1 MNSARNR
8 SAAPPDESAR
18 GQAAATLFDPVQDA
32 AARPLNRWL
41 SQLGHAMRRHATVIR
56 YLQWAVVL
64 FYAVLLIIP
73 AFMPLPAAEAG
84 ILSNL
89 TLLAQFLFWGLWW
102 PFVLLSIV
110 LFGRLWCGVLCPEGA
125 LSEWTSLRGLGRG
138 TPRWMRWG
146 GWPTLAFLLTTLY
159 GQLISVYDYAQAA
172 LLILGGSTLAAMLV
186 GFLYGRGKRVWC
198 RYLCPVSGVFSLLA
212 KLAPVHFYV
221 DEQRW
226 RANAPPHLPPPN
238 CAPLLDIRRMRGASA
253 CHACGRC
260 SGQRDAVQLLAR
272 SSNEEIVR
280 YGRNADSQ
288 WEVRLL
294 LYGVIGLA
302 IGAFQWTVSPWFISL
317 KQAMAEWL
325 VARDIFWPLEANAPW
340 WLLTHYPQLND
351 AFTWL
356 DGLAICLYLLG
367 AGVLLGGA
375 LHLLINSASRLAG
388 QSPAFAR
395 QLMLCLIPLGAAG
408 LFLGLS
414 ATTVKLL
421 RYEGLAL
428 LWVQPARAALL
439 LAAIAWC
446 LWLSE
451 RVCASL
457 PAGRKAFLLLSMAL
471 ACSLPGYAWWLQF
484 WGW

>member
-1 MNSARNR
+1 
-8 SAAPPDESAR
+8 
-18 GQAAATLFDPVQDA
+18 
-32 AARPLNRWL
+32 
-41 SQLGHAMRRHATVIR
+41 MRRHAVLIR
-56 YLQWAVVL
+56 RVQWAVVL
-64 FYAVLLIIP
+64 FYAALLVIP
-73 AFMPLPAAEAG
+73 ALLPLPPAEAG
-84 ILSNL
+84 MLNNL
-89 TLLAQFLFWGLWW
+89 TLLAQFMFWGLWW
-102 PFVLLSIV
+102 PFVLLSVV

-125 LSEWTSLRGLGRG
+125 LSEWASQRGLGRG

-198 RYLCPVSGVFSLLA
+198 RYLCPVSGVFALLA
-212 KLAPVHFYV
+212 KLAPLHFYV

-226 RANAPPHLPPPN
+226 RENAAPRLPPPN

-260 SGQRDAVQLLAR
+260 SGQRDAVQLIAR

-280 YGRNADSQ
+280 YGNNTDSI

-302 IGAFQWTVSPWFISL
+302 MGAFQWTLSPWFISL
-317 KQAMAEWL
+317 KQGMAEWL

-356 DGLAICLYLLG
+356 DGLAISLYLL
-367 AGVLLGGA
+367 AASLLLGGG
-375 LHLLINSASRLAG
+375 LQLLIHVSSRLAG
-388 QSPAFAR
+388 QTQAFAR

-421 RYEGLAL
+421 RYEGLAM

-439 LAAIAWC
+439 LAAIGWC
-446 LWLSE
+446 LWLSW
-451 RVCASL
+451 RVCA
-457 PAGRKAFLLLSMAL
+457 ALSAPRRTALWLIMTL
-471 ACSLPGYAWWLQF
+471 ACSLIGYGWWLQF

>member
-1 MNSARNR
+1 
-8 SAAPPDESAR
+8 
-18 GQAAATLFDPVQDA
+18 
-32 AARPLNRWL
+32 
-41 SQLGHAMRRHATVIR
+41 MRRHAGVIR
-56 YLQWAVVL
+56 CVQWTVVL
-64 FYAVLLIIP
+64 FYAVMLVIP
-73 AFMPLPAAEAG
+73 ALLPLPPAEAG
-84 ILSNL
+84 MLNNL

-102 PFVLLSIV
+102 PFVLLSVV

-125 LSEWTSLRGLGRG
+125 LSEWASQRGLGRG

-146 GWPTLAFLLTTLY
+146 GWPTLAFALTTLY

-198 RYLCPVSGVFSLLA
+198 RYLCPVSGVFGLLA
-212 KLAPVHFYV
+212 KLAPVHFHV

-226 RANAPPHLPPPN
+226 RDNAPPHLPPPN

-260 SGQRDAVQLLAR
+260 SGQRDAVQLIAR

-280 YGRNADSQ
+280 YGNNPDNL

-302 IGAFQWTVSPWFISL
+302 MGAFQWTLSPWFISL
-317 KQAMAEWL
+317 KQGIAEWL
-325 VARDIFWPLEANAPW
+325 VAHEILWPLEANAPW

-356 DGLAICLYLLG
+356 DGLAICLYLL
-367 AGVLLGGA
+367 AASVLLGGGMQ
-375 LHLLINSASRLAG
+375 LLVQLASRLAG
-388 QSPAFAR
+388 QTPAFAR
-395 QLMLCLIPLGAAG
+395 QLLLCLIPLGAAG

-428 LWVQPARAALL
+428 LWVQPTRAALL
-439 LAAIAWC
+439 LAAIGWC
-446 LWLSE
+446 LWLSW
-451 RVCASL
+451 RVCAGLS
-457 PAGRKAFLLLSMAL
+457 AARKTGLCMSMAL
-471 ACSLPGYAWWLQF
+471 ACSLPAYGWWLQF

>member
-1 MNSARNR
+1 MN
-8 SAAPPDESAR
+8 
-18 GQAAATLFDPVQDA
+18 T
-32 AARPLNRWL
+32 WL
-41 SQLGHAMRRHATVIR
+41 TQVGHTMRRHAGVIR
-56 YLQWAVVL
+56 CVQWTVVL
-64 FYAVLLIIP
+64 FYAVMLVIP
-73 AFMPLPAAEAG
+73 ALLPLPPAEAG
-84 ILSNL
+84 MLNNL

-102 PFVLLSIV
+102 PFVLLSVV
-110 LFGRLWCGVLCPEGA
+110 LFGRLWCGLLCPEGA
-125 LSEWTSLRGLGRG
+125 LSEWASQRGLGRG

-146 GWPTLAFLLTTLY
+146 FWPTLAFALTTLY

-198 RYLCPVSGVFSLLA
+198 RYLCPVSGVFGLLA
-212 KLAPVHFYV
+212 KLAPVHFHV

-226 RANAPPHLPPPN
+226 RDNAPPHLPPPN

-260 SGQRDAVQLLAR
+260 SGQRDAVQLIAR

-280 YGRNADSQ
+280 YGNNPDNL

-302 IGAFQWTVSPWFISL
+302 MGAFQWTLSPWFISL
-317 KQAMAEWL
+317 KQGIAEWL
-325 VARDIFWPLEANAPW
+325 VAHEILWPLEANAPW

-356 DGLAICLYLLG
+356 DGLAICLYLL
-367 AGVLLGGA
+367 AASVLLGGGM
-375 LHLLINSASRLAG
+375 HLLIQLASRLAG
-388 QSPAFAR
+388 QTPAFAR
-395 QLMLCLIPLGAAG
+395 QLLLCLIPLGAAG

-428 LWVQPARAALL
+428 LWVQPTRAALL
-439 LAAIAWC
+439 LAAIGWC
-446 LWLSE
+446 LWLSW
-451 RVCASL
+451 RVCAGL
-457 PAGRKAFLLLSMAL
+457 PAARKAGLWLSMVL
-471 ACSLPGYAWWLQF
+471 ACSLPAYGWWLQF

>member
-1 MNSARNR
+1 MNTVINAWLM
-8 SAAPPDESAR
+8 
-18 GQAAATLFDPVQDA
+18 QA
-32 AARPLNRWL
+32 
-41 SQLGHAMRRHATVIR
+41 GHAMRRHAGVIR
-56 YLQWAVVL
+56 RLQWAVVL
-64 FYAVLLIIP
+64 FYCVLLVIP
-73 AFMPLPAAEAG
+73 ALLSLPPAEAG
-84 ILSNL
+84 ILNNL

-102 PFVLLSIV
+102 PFVLLSVV

-125 LSEWTSLRGLGRG
+125 LSEWASQRGLGRG

-186 GFLYGRGKRVWC
+186 GFFYGRGKRVWC
-198 RYLCPVSGVFSLLA
+198 RYLCPVSGVFGLLA
-212 KLAPVHFYV
+212 KLAPVHFRV

-226 RANAPPHLPPPN
+226 RANDAPHLPPPN

-260 SGQRDAVQLLAR
+260 SGQRDAVQLIAR
-272 SSNEEIVR
+272 SSNEEIVL
-280 YGRNADSQ
+280 YGNNPDNL

-302 IGAFQWTVSPWFISL
+302 MGAFQWTVSPWFISL
-317 KQAMAEWL
+317 KQTMAEWL

-356 DGLAICLYLLG
+356 DGLAISLYLL
-367 AGVLLGGA
+367 AASVLLGGS
-375 LHLLINSASRLAG
+375 LQLLIHYASRLAG
-388 QSPAFAR
+388 QTSAFAR
-395 QLMLCLIPLGAAG
+395 QLLLCLIPLGAAG

-428 LWVQPARAALL
+428 LWVQPTRAALL
-439 LAAIAWC
+439 CAAIGWC
-446 LWLSE
+446 LWLSW
-451 RVCASL
+451 RVCAAL
-457 PAGRKAFLLLSMAL
+457 PAHRKAALLLSMAL
-471 ACSLPGYAWWLQF
+471 ACSLIGYGWWLQF